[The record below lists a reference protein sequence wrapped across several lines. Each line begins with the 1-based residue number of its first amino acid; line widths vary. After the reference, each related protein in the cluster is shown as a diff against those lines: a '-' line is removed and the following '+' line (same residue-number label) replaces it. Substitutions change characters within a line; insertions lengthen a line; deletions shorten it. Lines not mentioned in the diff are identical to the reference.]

1 MGDYIVTSLYR
12 LTRGYVDVVTPP
24 GPVYYY
30 FEFTRWDNFSHLVI
44 LAIVTWI
51 GDGLVV
57 SLDGLCSVD

>member
-1 MGDYIVTSLYR
+1 M
-12 LTRGYVDVVTPP
+12 TPP

-44 LAIVTWI
+44 LAVVTWI

-57 SLDGLCSVD
+57 SPDNLRLVDLVPDSRP